1 MIKQLVSKDV
11 EDYIKNNPKSALLDV
26 RTEEE
31 WNTDGKPDGEKMGL
45 KTYFLS
51 IQFADKSFN
60 QNFIEDFKKL
70 NIQNQDEIT
79 ALILESKPRAILNFA
94 AESHVDRSIEGPEN
108 FIHSNIVGTYSL
120 LEASLQ
126 YWNSLGE
133 KDKDNFRFFH
143 ISTDEVFGSL
153 NMSDEKST
161 EESPY
166 RPNSP
171 YSASKAAS
179 DHLVRAWHHTFELP
193 TLISNCTNN
202 YGPHQHQEKLIPLI
216 ITNALKNKNLPIY
229 GDGKNIRDWLYVED
243 HCEAIIKILANG
255 KPGETYNI
263 GGSCEKNNL
272 EVVSEICKILD
283 SIKPKQDGS
292 SYKEQIEFVKDRPG
306 HDFRYSLDTSKI
318 KKDFNWKPKESF
330 SSGLEKTVQWY
341 LDKA

>member
-1 MIKQLVSKDV
+1 MIIVTGGAGFIGS
-11 EDYIKNNPKSALLDV
+11 
-26 RTEEE
+26 
-31 WNTDGKPDGEKMGL
+31 
-45 KTYFLS
+45 
-51 IQFADKSFN
+51 
-60 QNFIEDFKKL
+60 NFILKWLEKFDEDILNIDNLSYAADLNNLKDIEYNSNYSFKKL

-79 ALILESKPRAILNFA
+79 TLILESKPRAILNFA

-108 FIHSNIVGTYSL
+108 FINSNIVGTYSL

-133 KDKDNFRFFH
+133 KEKDNFRFFH

-161 EESPY
+161 EDSPY

-216 ITNALKNKNLPIY
+216 ITNALENKNLPIY

-243 HCEAIIKILANG
+243 HCEAIIKILEDG

-263 GGSCEKNNL
+263 GGNCEKNNL

-283 SIKPKQDGS
+283 SIKPKEDSS

-341 LDKA
+341 LDKT

>member
-1 MIKQLVSKDV
+1 MIIVTGGAGFIGS
-11 EDYIKNNPKSALLDV
+11 
-26 RTEEE
+26 
-31 WNTDGKPDGEKMGL
+31 
-45 KTYFLS
+45 
-51 IQFADKSFN
+51 
-60 QNFIEDFKKL
+60 NFILRWLEKFDEDILNIDNLSYAADLNNLKDIEHNLNYSFKKL

-79 ALILESKPRAILNFA
+79 TLILESKPRAILNFA

-133 KDKDNFRFFH
+133 KEKDNFRFFH

-216 ITNALKNKNLPIY
+216 ITNALENKNLPIY

-243 HCEAIIKILANG
+243 HCEAIIKILENG
-255 KPGETYNI
+255 NPGETYNI

-283 SIKPKQDGS
+283 SIKPKQNGS

-306 HDFRYSLDTSKI
+306 HDFRYSLDASKI

>member
-1 MIKQLVSKDV
+1 MIIVTGGAGFIGS
-11 EDYIKNNPKSALLDV
+11 
-26 RTEEE
+26 
-31 WNTDGKPDGEKMGL
+31 
-45 KTYFLS
+45 
-51 IQFADKSFN
+51 
-60 QNFIEDFKKL
+60 NFILRWLEKFDEDILNIDNLSYAADLNNLKDIEYNSNYSFKKL

-108 FIHSNIVGTYSL
+108 FINSNIVGTYSL

-133 KDKDNFRFFH
+133 KEKDNFRFFH

-202 YGPHQHQEKLIPLI
+202 YGPRQHREKLIPLI
-216 ITNALKNKNLPIY
+216 ITNALENKNLPIY

-243 HCEAIIKILANG
+243 HCEAIIKILEDG

-263 GGSCEKNNL
+263 GGNCEKNNL

-283 SIKPKQDGS
+283 SIKPKEDGS

-306 HDFRYSLDTSKI
+306 HDFRYSLNTSKI

>member
-1 MIKQLVSKDV
+1 MIIVTGGAGFIGS
-11 EDYIKNNPKSALLDV
+11 
-26 RTEEE
+26 
-31 WNTDGKPDGEKMGL
+31 
-45 KTYFLS
+45 
-51 IQFADKSFN
+51 
-60 QNFIEDFKKL
+60 NFILSWLERFDEEIMNIDNLSYAADLNNLKDIENNSNYSFKKL

-79 ALILESKPRAILNFA
+79 TLIFETKPRAILNFA
-94 AESHVDRSIEGPEN
+94 AESHVDRSIEDPGN
-108 FIHSNIVGTYSL
+108 FINSNIIGTYSL
-120 LEASLQ
+120 LGASLQ

-133 KDKDNFRFFH
+133 REKENFRFFH

-153 NMSDEKST
+153 NINDKKST

-166 RPNSP
+166 KPNSP

-179 DHLVRAWHHTFELP
+179 DHLVRAWHHTFGLP

-202 YGPHQHQEKLIPLI
+202 YGPHQHHEKLIPLI
-216 ITNALKNKNLPIY
+216 ITNALDNKNLPIY

-272 EVVSEICKILD
+272 EVVREICKILD
-283 SIKPKQDGS
+283 SIKPKQNGS
-292 SYKEQIEFVKDRPG
+292 SYEEQIEFVKDRPG

-318 KKDFNWKPKESF
+318 EKDFNWKPKETF
-330 SSGLEKTVQWY
+330 TSGLEKTIQWY

>member
-1 MIKQLVSKDV
+1 MIIVTGGAGFIGS
-11 EDYIKNNPKSALLDV
+11 
-26 RTEEE
+26 
-31 WNTDGKPDGEKMGL
+31 
-45 KTYFLS
+45 
-51 IQFADKSFN
+51 
-60 QNFIEDFKKL
+60 NFILKWMSQSKEPIL
-70 NIQNQDEIT
+70 NIDCLSYAANLNNLKSIEDDKRYSFSRTNISDEIDIFT
-79 ALILESKPRAILNFA
+79 ILNKEKPRAILNFA

-108 FIHSNIVGTYSL
+108 FIQTNVIGTYSL
-120 LEASLQ
+120 LEASLK
-126 YWNSLGE
+126 YWKDLVGKE
-133 KDKDNFRFFH
+133 KENFRFFH
-143 ISTDEVFGSL
+143 VSTDEVFGSL
-153 NMSDEKST
+153 NINDEKST

-179 DHLVRAWHHTFELP
+179 DHLVRAWHHTFKMP

-216 ITNALKNKNLPIY
+216 ITNALENKNLPIY

-292 SYKEQIEFVKDRPG
+292 SYEEQIEFVKDRPG

-318 KKDFNWKPKESF
+318 EKDFNWKPKESF
-330 SSGLEKTVQWY
+330 TSGLEKTIQWY
-341 LDKA
+341 LNKA

>member
-1 MIKQLVSKDV
+1 MIIVTGGAGFIGS
-11 EDYIKNNPKSALLDV
+11 
-26 RTEEE
+26 
-31 WNTDGKPDGEKMGL
+31 
-45 KTYFLS
+45 
-51 IQFADKSFN
+51 
-60 QNFIEDFKKL
+60 NFILRWLEKFDEDILNIDNLSYAADLNNLKDIEHNLNYSFKKL

-79 ALILESKPRAILNFA
+79 TLILESKPRAILNFA

-108 FIHSNIVGTYSL
+108 FINSNIVGTYSL

-133 KDKDNFRFFH
+133 KEKDNFRFFH

-153 NMSDEKST
+153 NMLDEKST

-216 ITNALKNKNLPIY
+216 ITNALENKNLPIY

-243 HCEAIIKILANG
+243 HCEAIIKILEKG

>member
-1 MIKQLVSKDV
+1 MIIVTGGAGFIGS
-11 EDYIKNNPKSALLDV
+11 
-26 RTEEE
+26 
-31 WNTDGKPDGEKMGL
+31 
-45 KTYFLS
+45 
-51 IQFADKSFN
+51 
-60 QNFIEDFKKL
+60 NFILRWLEKFDENILNIDNLSYAADLNNLKDIEHNLNYSFKKL

-79 ALILESKPRAILNFA
+79 TLILESKPRAILNFA

-108 FIHSNIVGTYSL
+108 FINSNIVGTYSL

-133 KDKDNFRFFH
+133 KEKDNFRFFH

-153 NMSDEKST
+153 NMRDEKST

-216 ITNALKNKNLPIY
+216 ITNALENKNLPIY

-243 HCEAIIKILANG
+243 HCEAIIKILENG

-272 EVVSEICKILD
+272 EVVNEICKILD

>member
-1 MIKQLVSKDV
+1 MIIVTGGAGFIGS
-11 EDYIKNNPKSALLDV
+11 
-26 RTEEE
+26 
-31 WNTDGKPDGEKMGL
+31 
-45 KTYFLS
+45 
-51 IQFADKSFN
+51 
-60 QNFIEDFKKL
+60 NFILRWLEKFDEDILNIDNLSYAADLDNLKDIEHNLSYSFKKL

-79 ALILESKPRAILNFA
+79 TLILESKPRAILNFA

-108 FIHSNIVGTYSL
+108 FINSNIVGTYSL

-133 KDKDNFRFFH
+133 KEKDNFRFFH

-202 YGPHQHQEKLIPLI
+202 YGPHQHKEKLIPLI
-216 ITNALKNKNLPIY
+216 ITNALENKNLPIY

-243 HCEAIIKILANG
+243 HCEAIIKILENG

-292 SYKEQIEFVKDRPG
+292 SYEEQIEFVKDRPG

>member
-1 MIKQLVSKDV
+1 MIIVTGGAGFIGS
-11 EDYIKNNPKSALLDV
+11 
-26 RTEEE
+26 
-31 WNTDGKPDGEKMGL
+31 
-45 KTYFLS
+45 
-51 IQFADKSFN
+51 
-60 QNFIEDFKKL
+60 NFILSWLERFDEKIINIDNLSYAADLNNLKDIENNSNYSFKKL

-79 ALILESKPRAILNFA
+79 TLILETKPRAILNFA
-94 AESHVDRSIEGPEN
+94 AESHVDRSIEDPEN
-108 FIHSNIVGTYSL
+108 FINSNIIGTYSL
-120 LEASLQ
+120 LGASLQ

-133 KDKDNFRFFH
+133 REKENFRFFH

-153 NMSDEKST
+153 NINDKKST

-166 RPNSP
+166 KPNSP

-202 YGPHQHQEKLIPLI
+202 YGPHQHHEKLIPLI
-216 ITNALKNKNLPIY
+216 ITNALENKNLPIY

-292 SYKEQIEFVKDRPG
+292 SYEEQIEFVKDRPG

-318 KKDFNWKPKESF
+318 EKDFNWKPKESF
-330 SSGLEKTVQWY
+330 TSGLEKTIQWY
-341 LDKA
+341 LNKA

>member
-1 MIKQLVSKDV
+1 MIIVTGGAGFIGS
-11 EDYIKNNPKSALLDV
+11 
-26 RTEEE
+26 
-31 WNTDGKPDGEKMGL
+31 
-45 KTYFLS
+45 
-51 IQFADKSFN
+51 
-60 QNFIEDFKKL
+60 NFILSWLERFDEKIMNIDNLSYAADLNNLKDIENNSNYSFKKL
-70 NIQNQDEIT
+70 NIQNQEEIT
-79 ALILESKPRAILNFA
+79 TLILETKPRAILNFA
-94 AESHVDRSIEGPEN
+94 AESHVDRSIENPRN
-108 FIHSNIVGTYSL
+108 FINSNIIGTYSL

-126 YWNSLGE
+126 YWNSLSKGE
-133 KDKDNFRFFH
+133 KKNFRFFH

-153 NMSDEKST
+153 NINDKKST

-166 RPNSP
+166 KPNSP

-202 YGPHQHQEKLIPLI
+202 YGPHQHHEKLIPLI
-216 ITNALKNKNLPIY
+216 ITNALENKNLPIY

-272 EVVSEICKILD
+272 EVVQEICKILD

-292 SYKEQIEFVKDRPG
+292 SYEEQIEFVKDRPG

-318 KKDFNWKPKESF
+318 EKDFNWKPKESF
-330 SSGLEKTVQWY
+330 TSGLEKTIQWY

>member
-1 MIKQLVSKDV
+1 MIIVTGGAGFIGS
-11 EDYIKNNPKSALLDV
+11 
-26 RTEEE
+26 
-31 WNTDGKPDGEKMGL
+31 
-45 KTYFLS
+45 
-51 IQFADKSFN
+51 
-60 QNFIEDFKKL
+60 NFILRWLEKFDEDILNIDNLSYAADLNNLKDIEHNLNYSFKKL

-79 ALILESKPRAILNFA
+79 TLILESKPRAILNFA

-108 FIHSNIVGTYSL
+108 FINSNIVGTYSL

-133 KDKDNFRFFH
+133 KEKDNFRFFH

-153 NMSDEKST
+153 NMRDEKST

-216 ITNALKNKNLPIY
+216 ITNALENKNLPIY

-243 HCEAIIKILANG
+243 HCEAIIKILENG

-283 SIKPKQDGS
+283 FIKPKQDGS

>member
-1 MIKQLVSKDV
+1 MIIVTGGAGFIGS
-11 EDYIKNNPKSALLDV
+11 
-26 RTEEE
+26 
-31 WNTDGKPDGEKMGL
+31 
-45 KTYFLS
+45 
-51 IQFADKSFN
+51 
-60 QNFIEDFKKL
+60 NFILKWLEKFDEDILNIDNLSYAADLNNLKDIEHNLNYSFKKL

-79 ALILESKPRAILNFA
+79 TLILESKPRAILNFA

-133 KDKDNFRFFH
+133 KEKDNFRFFH

-216 ITNALKNKNLPIY
+216 ITNALENKNLPIY

-243 HCEAIIKILANG
+243 HCEAIIKILENG
-255 KPGETYNI
+255 NPGETYNI

>member
-1 MIKQLVSKDV
+1 MIIVTGGAGFIGS
-11 EDYIKNNPKSALLDV
+11 
-26 RTEEE
+26 
-31 WNTDGKPDGEKMGL
+31 
-45 KTYFLS
+45 
-51 IQFADKSFN
+51 
-60 QNFIEDFKKL
+60 NFILSWLERFDEKIMNIDNLSYAADLNNLKDIENNSNYSFKKL

-79 ALILESKPRAILNFA
+79 TLILETKPRAILNFA
-94 AESHVDRSIEGPEN
+94 AESHVDRSIEDPEN
-108 FIHSNIVGTYSL
+108 FINSNIIGTYSL
-120 LEASLQ
+120 LGASLQ

-133 KDKDNFRFFH
+133 REKENFRFFH

-153 NMSDEKST
+153 NINDKKST

-166 RPNSP
+166 KPNSP

-202 YGPHQHQEKLIPLI
+202 YGPHQHHEKLIPLI
-216 ITNALKNKNLPIY
+216 ITNALDNKNLPIY

-243 HCEAIIKILANG
+243 HCEAIIKILADG

-272 EVVSEICKILD
+272 EVVREICKILD

-292 SYKEQIEFVKDRPG
+292 SYEEQIEFVKDRPG

-318 KKDFNWKPKESF
+318 EKDFNWKPKESF
-330 SSGLEKTVQWY
+330 TSGLEKTIQWY
-341 LDKA
+341 LNKA

>member
-1 MIKQLVSKDV
+1 MIIVTGGAGFIGS
-11 EDYIKNNPKSALLDV
+11 
-26 RTEEE
+26 
-31 WNTDGKPDGEKMGL
+31 
-45 KTYFLS
+45 
-51 IQFADKSFN
+51 
-60 QNFIEDFKKL
+60 NFILSWLERFDEKIMNIDNLSYAADLNNLKDIENNSNYSFKKL

-79 ALILESKPRAILNFA
+79 TLILETKPRAILNFA
-94 AESHVDRSIEGPEN
+94 AESHVDRSIEDPEN
-108 FIHSNIVGTYSL
+108 FINSNIIGTYSL

-126 YWNSLGE
+126 YWNSLGKGE
-133 KDKDNFRFFH
+133 KKNFRFFH

-153 NMSDEKST
+153 NINDKKST

-166 RPNSP
+166 KPNSP

-202 YGPHQHQEKLIPLI
+202 YGPHQHHEKLIPLI
-216 ITNALKNKNLPIY
+216 ITNALENKNLPIY

-292 SYKEQIEFVKDRPG
+292 SYEEQIEFVKDRPG

-318 KKDFNWKPKESF
+318 EKDFNWKPKESF
-330 SSGLEKTVQWY
+330 TSGLEKTIQWY
-341 LDKA
+341 LNKA

>member
-1 MIKQLVSKDV
+1 MIIVTGGAGFIGS
-11 EDYIKNNPKSALLDV
+11 
-26 RTEEE
+26 
-31 WNTDGKPDGEKMGL
+31 
-45 KTYFLS
+45 
-51 IQFADKSFN
+51 
-60 QNFIEDFKKL
+60 NFILKWLEKFDEDILNIDNLSYAADLNNLKDIEYNSNYSFKKL

-79 ALILESKPRAILNFA
+79 TLILESKPRAILNFA
-94 AESHVDRSIEGPEN
+94 AESHVDRSIEGPKN

-133 KDKDNFRFFH
+133 KEKDNFRFFH

-202 YGPHQHQEKLIPLI
+202 YGPRQHQEKLIPLI
-216 ITNALKNKNLPIY
+216 ITNALENKNLPIY

-243 HCEAIIKILANG
+243 HCEAIIKILEDG

>member
-1 MIKQLVSKDV
+1 MIIVTGGAGFIGS
-11 EDYIKNNPKSALLDV
+11 
-26 RTEEE
+26 
-31 WNTDGKPDGEKMGL
+31 
-45 KTYFLS
+45 
-51 IQFADKSFN
+51 
-60 QNFIEDFKKL
+60 NFILSWLERFDEKIMNIDNLSYAADLNNLKDIENNSNYSFKKL

-79 ALILESKPRAILNFA
+79 TLILETKPRAILNFA
-94 AESHVDRSIEGPEN
+94 AESHVDRSIEDPEN
-108 FIHSNIVGTYSL
+108 FINSNIIGTYSL
-120 LEASLQ
+120 LRASLQ
-126 YWNSLGE
+126 YWNSLDERE
-133 KDKDNFRFFH
+133 KENFRFFH

-153 NMSDEKST
+153 NINDKKST

-166 RPNSP
+166 KPNSP

-202 YGPHQHQEKLIPLI
+202 YGPHQHREKLIPLI
-216 ITNALKNKNLPIY
+216 ITNALENKNLPIY

-292 SYKEQIEFVKDRPG
+292 SYEEQIEFVKDRPG

-318 KKDFNWKPKESF
+318 EKDFNWKPKESF
-330 SSGLEKTVQWY
+330 TSGLEKTIQWY
-341 LDKA
+341 LNKA

>member
-1 MIKQLVSKDV
+1 MIIVTGGAGFIGS
-11 EDYIKNNPKSALLDV
+11 
-26 RTEEE
+26 
-31 WNTDGKPDGEKMGL
+31 
-45 KTYFLS
+45 
-51 IQFADKSFN
+51 
-60 QNFIEDFKKL
+60 NFILRWLEKFDEDILNIDNLSYAADLDNLKDIEHNLNYSFKKL

-79 ALILESKPRAILNFA
+79 TLILESKPRAILNFA

-108 FIHSNIVGTYSL
+108 FINSNIVGTYSL

-133 KDKDNFRFFH
+133 KEKDNFRFFH

-216 ITNALKNKNLPIY
+216 ITNALENKNLPIY

-243 HCEAIIKILANG
+243 HCEAIIKILENG

-292 SYKEQIEFVKDRPG
+292 SYKEQIEFVKDRLG

>member
-1 MIKQLVSKDV
+1 MIIVTGGAGFIGS
-11 EDYIKNNPKSALLDV
+11 
-26 RTEEE
+26 
-31 WNTDGKPDGEKMGL
+31 
-45 KTYFLS
+45 
-51 IQFADKSFN
+51 
-60 QNFIEDFKKL
+60 NFILRWLEKFDEDILNIDNLSYAADLDNLNDIEHNSNYSFRKL

-79 ALILESKPRAILNFA
+79 TLILESKPRAILNFA

-108 FIHSNIVGTYSL
+108 FINSNIVGTYSL

-133 KDKDNFRFFH
+133 KEKDNFRFFH

-153 NMSDEKST
+153 NMSDDKST

-216 ITNALKNKNLPIY
+216 ITNALENKNLPIY

-243 HCEAIIKILANG
+243 HCEAIIKILENG

>member
-1 MIKQLVSKDV
+1 MIIVTGGAGFIGS
-11 EDYIKNNPKSALLDV
+11 
-26 RTEEE
+26 
-31 WNTDGKPDGEKMGL
+31 
-45 KTYFLS
+45 
-51 IQFADKSFN
+51 
-60 QNFIEDFKKL
+60 NFILSWLERFDEKIMNIDNLSYAADLNNLKDIENNSNYSFKKL

-79 ALILESKPRAILNFA
+79 TLILETKPRAILNFA
-94 AESHVDRSIEGPEN
+94 AESHVDRSIEDPEN
-108 FIHSNIVGTYSL
+108 FINSNIIGTYSL
-120 LEASLQ
+120 LGASLQ

-133 KDKDNFRFFH
+133 REKENFRFFH

-153 NMSDEKST
+153 NINDKKST

-166 RPNSP
+166 KPNSP

-202 YGPHQHQEKLIPLI
+202 YGPHQHHEKLIPLI
-216 ITNALKNKNLPIY
+216 ITNALDNKNLPIY

-292 SYKEQIEFVKDRPG
+292 SYEEQIEFVKDRPG

-318 KKDFNWKPKESF
+318 EKDFNWKPKETF
-330 SSGLEKTVQWY
+330 TSGLEKTIQWY

>member
-1 MIKQLVSKDV
+1 MIIVTGGAGFIGS
-11 EDYIKNNPKSALLDV
+11 
-26 RTEEE
+26 
-31 WNTDGKPDGEKMGL
+31 
-45 KTYFLS
+45 
-51 IQFADKSFN
+51 
-60 QNFIEDFKKL
+60 NFILRWLEKFDEDILNIDNLSYAADLNNLKDIEHNLNYSFKKL

-79 ALILESKPRAILNFA
+79 TLILESKPRAILNFA

-133 KDKDNFRFFH
+133 KEKDNFRFFH

-202 YGPHQHQEKLIPLI
+202 YGPRQHQEKLIPLI
-216 ITNALKNKNLPIY
+216 ITNALENKNLPIY
-229 GDGKNIRDWLYVED
+229 GDGKNIRDWLYVVD
-243 HCEAIIKILANG
+243 HCEAIIKILENG

-283 SIKPKQDGS
+283 SVKPKQDGS

-318 KKDFNWKPKESF
+318 KKDFSWKPKESF